1 MVRRSVM
8 ARTKE
13 ATELDRQIGMRL
25 RLLRVTRDKTQEW
38 LAEQLG
44 LTFQQVQKTPRGG
57 SCSRFPDSQMGLA

>member
-13 ATELDRQIGMRL
+13 ATELDRQIGMQL

-44 LTFQQVQKTPRGG
+44 LTVPASAENAAR
-57 SCSRFPDSQMGLA
+57 RFLLAIS